1 MHRIGV
7 QLCGRIDNKLIIL
20 INISETE
27 REVGFY
33 RHDQWGLLA
42 LLTIHGSSQ
51 WSSSSRVTHRLGDT
65 VTGTIINKRGA
76 TLNLNAQSHD
86 KVVHDV
92 NGAGLW
98 YI

>member
-42 LLTIHGSSQ
+42 LLTIHGSYR
-51 WSSSSRVTHRLGDT
+51 WSSSSGVIT
-65 VTGTIINKRGA
+65 VSEA
-76 TLNLNAQSHD
+76 LLPAQSSTRGGRQHCNRMH
-86 KVVHDV
+86 KHMFMFSHDV
-92 NGAGLW
+92 YGVDVT
-98 YI
+98 